1 MQTILIIVATVLIS
15 AVVFIPIGVAI
26 RKKIAESKIQSAES
40 EAKRLIENVKI
51 EAENLKKEE
60 LIKAKEE
67 VLQIRNELDQEIKER
82 RGDIQA
88 QERRLIQKE
97 ENLEKRVTLYDGKE
111 KELERKFADNE
122 QKRVELEKLYEKGLE
137 ELQRISGL
145 TQEQAKQQLLNDLDK
160 EISQEK
166 AAIIREQEAKAKE
179 ESVKNAREIIS
190 FAIQKCAADHTS
202 ETTVSVVS
210 LPNDEMK
217 GRIIGREGRNIKA
230 LETLTGIDLIIDDTP
245 EAVIISGFDPLR
257 R

>member
-67 VLQIRNELDQEIKER
+67 VLQIRNELDKEIKER

-97 ENLEKRVTLYDGKE
+97 ENLEKRITVFDGKE
-111 KELERKFADNE
+111 KELERKLADNE
-122 QKRVELEKLYEKGLE
+122 LKRE
-137 ELQRISGL
+137 ELKN
-145 TQEQAKQQLLNDLDK
+145 KQN
-160 EISQEK
+160 
-166 AAIIREQEAKAKE
+166 
-179 ESVKNAREIIS
+179 NYY
-190 FAIQKCAADHTS
+190 
-202 ETTVSVVS
+202 
-210 LPNDEMK
+210 
-217 GRIIGREGRNIKA
+217 
-230 LETLTGIDLIIDDTP
+230 
-245 EAVIISGFDPLR
+245 
-257 R
+257 